1 MKYTILKCDACGK
14 EYDPKEYAKELKAKN
29 ILKKCD
35 FRINIFAK
43 AEPGS
48 MIEDCGMF
56 DICPDCADKI
66 IPLIMNNVL
75 LIAQGAEK

>member
-1 MKYTILKCDACGK
+1 MKYTIIKCDACGR

-29 ILKKCD
+29 FFGKCD
-35 FRINIFAK
+35 FRINIFARK
-43 AEPGS
+43 DCNS

-66 IPLIMNNVL
+66 VPLITKNVL
-75 LIAQGAEK
+75 LLS